1 MSRFDRRDFLKT
13 SGGLLSLAAVGGLA
27 AGCAEPDEPQQA
39 ATATAAASDWSGFRY
54 AMCNECM
61 QGRPWAEQCQVIS
74 EAGYGAVEIAPFSLV
89 VDYGKNSV
97 RDFTAADRAEFRR
110 VMDDHGLECVGLHWL
125 FTPPPDGLHFTTPDD
140 AVRQQAV
147 DYLRALIDFSAD
159 LNGPYLIFGSPGQR
173 STTGGSTVGEA
184 KRRLVDGLA
193 AVADHAADRGVAVL
207 LEHLSPDQT
216 DVINLLFE
224 AKEIVDAVGR
234 PEAINAMFDYHN
246 TTGELDPF
254 DTLIRDYADYI
265 KHVQI
270 QEMDGQYLGTGNAVN
285 DYVASFQTFKEIGY
299 NGWISLEIFDFEPED
314 EVIANESMRV
324 LKELEA
330 KVT

>member
-1 MSRFDRRDFLKT
+1 MSSLDRRTFLKT
-13 SGGLLSLAAVGGLA
+13 SGGLLGLAAAGSLA
-27 AGCAEPDEPQQA
+27 AGCAEADEPSA
-39 ATATAAASDWSGFRY
+39 APASASSSAWSGFRY

-110 VMDDHGLECVGLHWL
+110 VMDDHGLACVGLHWL
-125 FTPPPDGLHFTTPDD
+125 FTPPPHGLHFTTPDE
-140 AVRQQAV
+140 AVRQQAI
-147 DYLRALIDFSAD
+147 DYLKALIDFSAD

-193 AVADHAADRGVAVL
+193 AVADHAADRGVMVL

-216 DVINLLFE
+216 DVVNLLFE
-224 AKEIVDAVGR
+224 AREIVDAVGR

-246 TTGELDPF
+246 TTGELHGF
-254 DTLIRDYADYI
+254 DRLIRDYADYI

-270 QEMDGQYLGTGNAVN
+270 QEMDGRYLGTGNAIH
-285 DYVASFQTFKEIGY
+285 DYAASFQALKDIGY
-299 NGWISLEIFDFEPED
+299 DGWISLEIFDFEPED

-324 LKELEA
+324 LKALEA